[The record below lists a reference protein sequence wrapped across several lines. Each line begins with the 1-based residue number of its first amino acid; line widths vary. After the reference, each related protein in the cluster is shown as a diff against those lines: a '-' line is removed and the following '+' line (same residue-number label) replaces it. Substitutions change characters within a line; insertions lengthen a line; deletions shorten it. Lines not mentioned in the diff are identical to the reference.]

1 MNTHNHKIA
10 LITAIFGELD
20 DLKPVP
26 EQSVP
31 VDKFCFTNNPNIPA
45 GEFRGWNVIHPD
57 YPRYDLKNRIKAK
70 FFRTMSHTVK
80 ELLPY
85 DIVIWLDG
93 SIDIIHPEFVQYMT
107 QYVERFGLVC
117 FKHSVRD
124 CIYEEARISK
134 EGPKYVGEPID
145 EQIAQYRSE
154 KYPERYGLIE
164 TGCFAKMIN
173 PATNHIMEHWW
184 LENIKY
190 SYQDQISLP
199 YVLWKNYYNPL
210 VLHKNIHDNEYCFR
224 PARSEEKEKL

>member
-1 MNTHNHKIA
+1 MNSKQYKIA
-10 LITAIFGELD
+10 LTTAIFGDLD

-70 FFRTMSHTVK
+70 YFRTLSHMVK
-80 ELLPY
+80 ELQNY
-85 DIVIWLDG
+85 DIVTWLDA
-93 SIDIIHPEFVQYMT
+93 SISIINTEFISFMVQNVT
-107 QYVERFGLVC
+107 RSGLVF

-124 CIYEEARISK
+124 CIYDEAIVSK
-134 EGPKYVGEPID
+134 LGPKYIGEPID
-145 EQIAQYRSE
+145 EQIAEYRNCG
-154 KYPERYGLIE
+154 YPEQNGLIE
-164 TGCFAKMIN
+164 TGCFAKMIS
-173 PATNHIMEHWW
+173 ATTNGIMEQWW
-184 LENIKY
+184 HENIKY

-199 YVLWKNYYNPL
+199 YVLWKNHYNPFIID
-210 VLHKNIHDNEYCFR
+210 KNIHDNEYCFR